1 MVRVSD
7 SFTFWNDT
15 DIKGGRGSF
24 GGVGFAIW
32 FQGGEKE
39 IGIVTRIVRGGGGCK
54 GLASM
59 RI

>member
-1 MVRVSD
+1 M
-7 SFTFWNDT
+7 
-15 DIKGGRGSF
+15 ILILQEGAAHL
-24 GGVGFAIW
+24 GGVGFAIQ

-54 GLASM
+54 GLASI